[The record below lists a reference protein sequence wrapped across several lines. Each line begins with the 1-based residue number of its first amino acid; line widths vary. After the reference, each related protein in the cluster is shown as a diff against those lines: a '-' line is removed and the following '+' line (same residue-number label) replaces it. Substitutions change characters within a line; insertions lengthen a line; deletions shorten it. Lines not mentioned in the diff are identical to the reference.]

1 MNLRHISGDMP
12 QAIGVYCLSSSK
24 GEYIGSSNNI
34 LQRMKTHDGYLHS
47 GGAAHLLQSVV
58 DAGESFRVSVLQIL
72 PEGCTNYEL
81 KNAEAE
87 WIKERKPALNSE
99 MGYALP
105 YSDIAVARAKAKLLY
120 SDHKYTRNSAVMSL
134 SMSKGTKDKIKA
146 AAAAAGESANQYI
159 LTAVKMRM
167 GDTADKE

>member
-34 LQRMKTHDGYLHS
+34 MQRMKTHDGNLHS

-87 WIKERKPALNSE
+87 WIKKEIKILITPEFSCVCLQPI
-99 MGYALP
+99 LP
-105 YSDIAVARAKAKLLY
+105 LIGVPVVAQW
-120 SDHKYTRNSAVMSL
+120 
-134 SMSKGTKDKIKA
+134 KGI
-146 AAAAAGESANQYI
+146 
-159 LTAVKMRM
+159 
-167 GDTADKE
+167 